1 MNAKQITIKNIQD
14 NGYVIGKTIKGKGL
28 EIFEADSR
36 VFGSYNVSKT
46 TLDKE
51 LDKHKN
57 SNFYVESYKLKNDK
71 YYSDLKT
78 PINNFSIDLDNL
90 DFLSIKKEGSF
101 IPFFAKGAVNRGW
114 YSIL

>member
-36 VFGSYNVSKT
+36 VFYSYNVSKT

-78 PINNFSIDLDNL
+78 PINNLLLSCLDSLSSISSLEQVPKYL
-90 DFLSIKKEGSF
+90 
-101 IPFFAKGAVNRGW
+101 
-114 YSIL
+114 